1 VSSPELRDLTTLDD
15 FARVV
20 ALEKRI
26 WGYTDGD
33 DVTPL
38 PLLAATERRGAI
50 LVGAFDGGASRQ
62 ESGAAGLVGFVY
74 SLPAV
79 HEGRLSQWSHMLGVV
94 PEWRQRGLGRALK
107 LAQRDRAIAMGVDLV
122 EWTFDPLQA
131 VNAHFNFACL
141 GIVAAEYEENVYGA
155 STSLLHGNLPTDRL
169 IAQWWVRDEAV
180 TRRIAGTQPAPLP
193 SGVPS
198 VNALAPGDAWPACG
212 AVNLSLDAAAV
223 QVRIPVGFT
232 EMLGTDPGLAHT
244 WRAATREMFSA
255 YFARG
260 YRAVDFLL
268 GPDATHGSYLMARPR
283 SAAV

>member
-1 VSSPELRDLTTLDD
+1 MSSFELRDLTSLED
-15 FARVV
+15 FAGVV
-20 ALEKRI
+20 ALEQRI
-26 WGYTDGD
+26 WGYGDRD
-33 DVTPL
+33 DVTPV
-38 PLLAATERRGAI
+38 PLLAVTAKRGAI
-50 LVGAFDGGASRQ
+50 LVGAFDAHRT
-62 ESGAAGLVGFVY
+62 GLQPDAQDMIGFVY
-74 SLPAV
+74 SLPALRD
-79 HEGRLSQWSHMLGVV
+79 GRLSQWSHMLGVL
-94 PEWRQRGLGRALK
+94 PERRRGGVGRALK

-131 VNAHFNFACL
+131 ANAHFNFASL

-155 STSLLHGNLPTDRL
+155 STSPLHGNLPTDRL

-180 TRRIAGTQPAPLP
+180 ARRIAGTTPAPLP

-198 VNALAPGDAWPACG
+198 VNALEPGDAWPACG
-212 AVNLSLDAAAV
+212 AVDLSLDATAV

-232 EMLGTDPGLAHT
+232 EMLGADPGLAHA

-268 GPDATHGSYLMARPR
+268 GPDATHGSYVMARSR
-283 SAAV
+283 RAAV